1 MGMKTPAGSPSAQ
14 LVSTMP
20 AEVLAANLQA
30 RLRTTLA
37 TLERCQASL
46 ANDAEHET
54 ADLLSVA
61 ILQLRM
67 KLKGVTDSE
76 LKLLCEM
83 QAAEEQARTARNPGA
98 TSRRRRRGRPVLE
111 LVK

>member
-1 MGMKTPAGSPSAQ
+1 MEMKPPAGSPSAE
-14 LVSTMP
+14 LVGTMP
-20 AEVLAANLQA
+20 TETLANREA

-37 TLERCQASL
+37 TLERCRAELAS
-46 ANDAEHET
+46 DAEHET
-54 ADLLSVA
+54 ADLLSLA

-76 LKLLCEM
+76 PKLLCDLH
-83 QAAEEQARTARNPGA
+83 AAEEQARMARARAPRG
-98 TSRRRRRGRPVLE
+98 RRRRGAPPFV